1 MSFVI
6 GISTFL
12 GVKLE
17 TNNETDSE
25 VLSTDTVVELTTSVE
40 LLETEFDVISGVE
53 SFDAINRK
61 DLEVSLFCVEFEIGW
76 LESGVADPKALLI
89 STGDVN
95 DEKVVWFEMSG
106 KAVPKVVSFGRET
119 KIDPSIVLFEDV
131 SGNDLNIVSLEGNC
145 SISLSFG
152 GETKNKS
159 SVVSFKK
166 VFVDIPGVERKSEE
180 GAKVTLFGR
189 VTGFGSGVVWLNG
202 SNIVLFE
209 SMLEIF
215 KVISDDIVR
224 FSHCFNNGSKLPL
237 GHDAIWSVRSRK
249 HLMKSGDISRP
260 GYWFGPFSRPLQ
272 LGCIK
277 WHSVKLEE
285 SNIVW

>member
-6 GISTFL
+6 EISTFL

-25 VLSTDTVVELTTSVE
+25 VLSTDTGVELSTCVE
-40 LLETEFDVISGVE
+40 LIKTEFDVISGVE
-53 SFDAINRK
+53 NFDAIKRE

-76 LESGVADPKALLI
+76 LESRVADDPKDFLI

-95 DEKVVWFEMSG
+95 DKEVVWSEMSG
-106 KAVPKVVSFGRET
+106 KAVPKVVGFGRET

-145 SISLSFG
+145 SIGLSSG
-152 GETKNKS
+152 GETKS
-159 SVVSFKK
+159 SAVSFKK
-166 VFVDIPGVERKSEE
+166 VFVDIPGVERKSE
-180 GAKVTLFGR
+180 GGSKVTLFGR
-189 VTGFGSGVVWLNG
+189 VTKFGSGVVWLNG

-209 SMLEIF
+209 SMLEMF
-215 KVISDDIVR
+215 KAISDDIVR

-260 GYWFGPFSRPLQ
+260 GYWFGSFSRPLQ
-272 LGCIK
+272 LGCMK